1 MEEHSELAQ
10 NIPKNGGKLS
20 PEQDLNRRK
29 CLALKRKCDGVDS
42 DNKKLLNRIYHVRKT
57 ISRLSREKRGLMKKL
72 NELKDSY
79 KTIERTTP
87 LEDGPFMYLLG
98 FADPAG
104 HRTNIKPIIDPRT
117 GFPVVTKPKVNKPVS
132 REPTSTPVSRKRR
145 KDGVRIEKEKDPNAP
160 KKPANAFLM
169 YCQEKRLSA
178 SLANNA
184 DKPRAEMSHA
194 DLTKQ
199 LAKEWN
205 DLEEK
210 DKKRYY
216 VAYEKE
222 KAKYVEEVR
231 QYSKDLMIGSAKSV
245 SKASVPNVGTMVKT
259 TIVNGTGP
267 PSDLTKKFLK
277 DPVML
282 PSSKPSV
289 VSSLLKQP
297 KVEGAVEVDPYSF
310 DGD

>member
-245 SKASVPNVGTMVKT
+245 SKANIPNVGAMVKT

-267 PSDLTKKFLK
+267 PSDVTKKFLK
-277 DPVML
+277 DPVTL
-282 PSSKPSV
+282 PASKPSV
-289 VSSLLKQP
+289 VSLLKQP